1 MQVIT
6 HNFNEIITNIPQK
19 INKEFLQ
26 QVKNISYNKLSIFT
40 NKGFKDFDEQY
51 QILLDSKNTK
61 LKQYRELY
69 FYNEIDTYQREAQNL
84 IQQKTAPY
92 DKKKNL
98 QTKLNSLLNE
108 FAEYR
113 ELEQVSQLTKT
124 IQNIKTL
131 GDNKSKLNNNFKNKR
146 RK

>member
-1 MQVIT
+1 M
-6 HNFNEIITNIPQK
+6 
-19 INKEFLQ
+19 
-26 QVKNISYNKLSIFT
+26 
-40 NKGFKDFDEQY
+40 
-51 QILLDSKNTK
+51 
-61 LKQYRELY
+61 Y

-113 ELEQVSQLTKT
+113 ELEQVSQLTKA

-131 GDNKSKLNNNFKNKR
+131 GDNKIKLNNNFKNKR

>member
-1 MQVIT
+1 MQ
-6 HNFNEIITNIPQK
+6 
-19 INKEFLQ
+19 
-26 QVKNISYNKLSIFT
+26 
-40 NKGFKDFDEQY
+40 
-51 QILLDSKNTK
+51 
-61 LKQYRELY
+61 
-69 FYNEIDTYQREAQNL
+69 
-84 IQQKTAPY
+84 
-92 DKKKNL
+92 KKNL